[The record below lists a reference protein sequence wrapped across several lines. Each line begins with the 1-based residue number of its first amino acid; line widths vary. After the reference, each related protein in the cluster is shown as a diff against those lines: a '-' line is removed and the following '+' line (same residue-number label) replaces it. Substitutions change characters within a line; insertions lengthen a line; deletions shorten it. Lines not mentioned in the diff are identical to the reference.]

1 MEIES
6 TQKELHS
13 LGICPLVFRPPVG
26 ITSPRLKQVLKRQ
39 DMICVN
45 FSCRA
50 ADGGNRR
57 IKNLSQKILTKIKS
71 GDIVMLHD
79 TCPKNK
85 ELLPFWINELELIL
99 TGIREK
105 GLEILPLSELIQKP
119 VMRLVAISQASD
131 QNI

>member
-1 MEIES
+1 LSQEIES

-13 LGICPLVFRPPVG
+13 LGIQPLVFRPPVG
-26 ITSPRLKQVLKRQ
+26 ITSPRLKQVLEKQ

-57 IKNLSQKILTKIKS
+57 IKNLSQKILSKIQS

-79 TCPKNK
+79 TYPKNK
-85 ELLPFWINELELIL
+85 ELLQFWINELELIL
-99 TGIREK
+99 IGIREK
-105 GLEILPLSELIQKP
+105 GLEILPLSELIHKP
-119 VMRLVAISQASD
+119 VMRLTSQTR
-131 QNI
+131 